1 MTQERTQLI
10 KELEAGLDW
19 QSIQLSSLQIEQ
31 LIDYIDLLAKWNK
44 VYNLTSI
51 TDKSQMI
58 TLHLLDSL
66 SILSKVIEISNQ
78 QNHPISIA
86 DVGTGGGLPGIP
98 LSICLPDVKF
108 TLLDARDKK
117 IRFLQQVVSQLGLDN
132 VHPVHSR
139 VEKYRSQSE
148 FDLVITR
155 AFSSIKDML
164 GICSHLCHTN
174 GSFLAMKGK
183 EPLAEINQLP
193 EEYEMLSMEALKVY
207 KLDALRHL
215 IILKQKNDSIK

>member
-1 MTQERTQLI
+1 MTQERTQLV

-19 QSIQLSSLQIEQ
+19 QSIQLSNLQIEQ

-58 TLHLLDSL
+58 ILHLLDSL
-66 SILSKVIEISNQ
+66 SILSQINKISSQLNY
-78 QNHPISIA
+78 PLTIA

-98 LSICLPDVKF
+98 LAICLPDVTF

-117 IRFLQQVVSQLGLDN
+117 IRFLQQVVSQLKLGN
-132 VHPVHSR
+132 VQPIHSR
-139 VEKYRSQSE
+139 VEKYIPQSQ
-148 FDLVITR
+148 FDIVITR

-193 EEYEMLSMEALKVY
+193 DEFEMLSMEVLKVY

-215 IILKQKNDSIK
+215 IILQQKVIQA